1 MYTPEMASAF
11 KSIVPP
17 KDFGV
22 TLYDNNDFITM
33 QIDPNELVDISEEQ
47 ANQIVKYVNDV
58 KKTLES
64 FGVVVFIV
72 RDSIN
77 KEEND

>member
-11 KSIVPP
+11 KSIVAPDNFGVILYENDDFLTMEIDP
-17 KDFGV
+17 KD
-22 TLYDNNDFITM
+22 
-33 QIDPNELVDISEEQ
+33 
-47 ANQIVKYVNDV
+47 IVKLSDNEKVQAVEYVNNV

-72 RDSIN
+72 R
-77 KEEND
+77 KALEE